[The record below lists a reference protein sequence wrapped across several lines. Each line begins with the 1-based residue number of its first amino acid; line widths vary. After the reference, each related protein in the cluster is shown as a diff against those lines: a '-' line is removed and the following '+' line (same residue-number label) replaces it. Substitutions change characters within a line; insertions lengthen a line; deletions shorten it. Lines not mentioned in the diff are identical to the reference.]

1 MGVVIGNYAN
11 TPEAVA
17 AIANCVMVPM
27 AFLSGSFFPIDTM
40 PEWLQ
45 TFSRILPLRYL
56 SDGLAGVITGTA
68 DLTDTL
74 IACAGLVAFAVV
86 FGLLGLKTFLLEF
99 AAVSIASPLD
109 GPRNCQRGNYND
121 DSSSGSRPAGRPPRR
136 RRWCRWVR
144 P

>member
-1 MGVVIGNYAN
+1 MLALGVTAFLAMGVVIGNYAN

-56 SDGLAGVITGTA
+56 SDGLAGAITGTA
-68 DLTDTL
+68 DADGHPDRLRRTRRL
-74 IACAGLVAFAVV
+74 RRGL
-86 FGLLGLKTFLLEF
+86 
-99 AAVSIASPLD
+99 
-109 GPRNCQRGNYND
+109 
-121 DSSSGSRPAGRPPRR
+121 RR
-136 RRWCRWVR
+136 CWD
-144 P
+144 